1 MGICYCKRANKSY
14 HPNEKNVDL
23 IKFLIEVATN
33 RDEIVFDSFMG
44 SGSTGV
50 ACANADRK
58 FIGIELNKE
67 YFNIAC
73 ERIYNATRQ
82 LKLF

>member
-1 MGICYCKRANKSY
+1 MEYLVKTY
-14 HPNEKNVDL
+14 TNENDTVLD
-23 IKFLIEVATN
+23 FT
-33 RDEIVFDSFMG
+33 MG

-67 YFNIAC
+67 YFNIAYD
-73 ERIYNATRQ
+73 RIYNATRQ